1 MKLLI
6 MAPLGALAAGDRL
19 WSALALATIEP
30 SAASVPEALEE
41 LAPAIKKIFVYN
53 SLYLLGQKKR
63 DLFSGS
69 AEASSML
76 QPMSVPASGVATAGP
91 VFGVPARF
99 IVFVVDFA
107 KTPKRNE
114 LYHGKDLLVTTEAK
128 LAKHAPL
135 YIRGPQWGR
144 GLMIFVL
151 EVR

>member
-1 MKLLI
+1 MRPRFAAAVLLLI
-6 MAPLGALAAGDRL
+6 MAPLGASAAGDRL
-19 WSALALATIEP
+19 WSALALATIES
-30 SAASVPEALEE
+30 SAVPVPEALEE
-41 LAPAIKKIFVYN
+41 LAPAIKKIFGYN

-69 AEASSML
+69 AEWLIPTKEFFFKVQCLSRELTSYL
-76 QPMSVPASGVATAGP
+76 L
-91 VFGVPARF
+91 R
-99 IVFVVDFA
+99 I
-107 KTPKRNE
+107 E
-114 LYHGKDLLVTTEAK
+114 LYRGKDLLVTIEAK